1 MNSYV
6 LQLNIKGKKIH
17 EVGLPKKETKIG
29 KIKFQGIEGDFNRF
43 RFSKKG
49 NDPNMALMILST
61 DIIKELNKE
70 GWPVKPG
77 DLGENLLIDNFN
89 YTLLQPGQCYQVGSV
104 KLKISIIC
112 APCNNLKNLDYVG
125 ESKRLSFIKT
135 LINRRGWY
143 AKVLKEG
150 IITKNDSF
158 KIIQ

>member
-17 EVGLPKKETKIG
+17 EVGLPKKETKTG

-43 RFSKKG
+43 RFLKKG

-89 YTLLQPGQCYQVGSV
+89 YNLLQPGQCYQVGSV

-125 ESKRLSFIKT
+125 ESKKLFFIKT

>member
-1 MNSYV
+1 
-6 LQLNIKGKKIH
+6 
-17 EVGLPKKETKIG
+17 
-29 KIKFQGIEGDFNRF
+29 
-43 RFSKKG
+43 
-49 NDPNMALMILST
+49 MILST

-89 YTLLQPGQCYQVGSV
+89 YDSLQPGQCYQVGSV
-104 KLKISIIC
+104 KLQISIIC

-125 ESKRLSFIKT
+125 ESKRLFFIRT